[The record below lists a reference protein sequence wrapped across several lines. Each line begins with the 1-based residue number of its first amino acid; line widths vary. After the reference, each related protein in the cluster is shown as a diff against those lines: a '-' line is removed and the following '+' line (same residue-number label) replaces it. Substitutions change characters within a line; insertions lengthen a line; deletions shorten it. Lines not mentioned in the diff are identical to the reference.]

1 MRNATFAIGLHN
13 HVSSYLVQL
22 VAGGILEVQRP
33 GRRELM
39 RREDIFSLT
48 PYEVHAISAKVP
60 CDLVTLV
67 LPAKF
72 LAENTLGCVLAKARR
87 VIEKLPDIFDM
98 PGSFW
103 RILYQVVFLYH
114 RRSLDG
120 SQDEIELAVRD
131 YIDHPEARA
140 PLAALAAKA
149 GFDKCYYLRLF
160 KRKTGLT
167 PHRFRIQNRIRKAR
181 RLLEQNVPEV
191 EAALQMGFYDQS
203 HFIHMFKKFTGISP
217 AEYKKSLAAGLAGSR
232 EKFGE

>member
-1 MRNATFAIGLHN
+1 MIKKPAYFCIKNDGLELLVVRNATFAIGLHN

-140 PLAALAAKA
+140 PL
-149 GFDKCYYLRLF
+149 
-160 KRKTGLT
+160 T